1 MTTRANLYVDQ
12 GVDFL
17 ISLELETDDGAAYSI
32 TDQQFFC
39 QVRKMYSSTVQF
51 QAELEVVVNGVT
63 NELEMFISPNDTKN
77 VKPGKYQYDIIMR
90 KFNGD
95 KLKLLEGL
103 LFIIPTVTRIEEG
116 NG

>member
-17 ISLELETDDGAAYSI
+17 VALELETDDGEEFPI

-51 QAELEVVVNGVT
+51 EAQLEVVVNGVS
-63 NELEMFISPNDTKN
+63 NELNLMINPEDTRG
-77 VKPGKYQYDIIMR
+77 VKPGKYQYDLIMQ

-95 KLKLLEGL
+95 TLKLLEGL
-103 LFIIPTVTRIEEG
+103 MFVLPTITQIQGSE
-116 NG
+116 

>member
-17 ISLELETDDGAAYSI
+17 VALELETDDGEEYPI
-32 TDQQFFC
+32 VDQQFFC

-51 QAELEVVVNGVT
+51 EAQLEVIVNGVS
-63 NELEMFISPNDTKN
+63 NELNLMINPEDTRN
-77 VKPGKYQYDIIMR
+77 VKPGKYQYDLIMR

-95 KLKLLEGL
+95 TLKLLEGL
-103 LFIIPTVTRIEEG
+103 MFVLPTVTQIQGSE
-116 NG
+116 

>member
-17 ISLELETDDGAAYSI
+17 VALELETDDGDEYPI

-51 QAELEVVVNGVT
+51 EAQLEVVVNGVS
-63 NELEMFISPNDTKN
+63 NELNLMINPEDTREVN
-77 VKPGKYQYDIIMR
+77 PGKYQYDLIMK

-95 KLKLLEGL
+95 TLKLLEGL
-103 LFIIPTVTRIEEG
+103 MFILPTVTQIEG
-116 NG
+116 S